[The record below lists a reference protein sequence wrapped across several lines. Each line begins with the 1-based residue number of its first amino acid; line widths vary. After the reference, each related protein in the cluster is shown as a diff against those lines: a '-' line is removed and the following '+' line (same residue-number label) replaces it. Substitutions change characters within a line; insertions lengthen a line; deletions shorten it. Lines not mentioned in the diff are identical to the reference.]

1 MPHVTLTRF
10 GPSVLGRI
18 FFGFSSVLNNFN
30 RDGTFMNCIICT
42 NIIHQITSLRLLIKF
57 EPELLNH
64 TGNTVV
70 SNSWIRYSPQSI
82 GHTWGLRG
90 VELGQ
95 ESDEKSPPPTVPFR
109 SQSQFIFFLGGRW
122 EAICFY
128 FETPT
133 LTHHLTEEEEEEDR
147 SLSGGLWRR
156 HRYL

>member
-95 ESDEKSPPPTVPFR
+95 ESDEKSPPPPAVPCRTSRFR
-109 SQSQFIFFLGGRW
+109 FSVDGEKQFVFILKHPPSPASNRGGSLCLVDYDDVI
-122 EAICFY
+122 AI
-128 FETPT
+128 
-133 LTHHLTEEEEEEDR
+133 
-147 SLSGGLWRR
+147 SSK
-156 HRYL
+156 